1 MIDNSSDEVD
11 FSNKLL
17 LSETQIVS
25 FCKDFAKNSSAN
37 IKLSRTQTQQTQEF
51 MKLILARE

>member
-17 LSETQIVS
+17 LSERQIVS
-25 FCKDFAKNSSAN
+25 FCKYFAKNSSAN

>member
-11 FSNKLL
+11 FLNKSL
-17 LSETQIVS
+17 LSERQIVR
-25 FCKDFAKNSSAN
+25 FCKDFAKKSSVN